1 MRERL
6 PKETMYREQ
15 ISEGLAKIIED
26 LEKALQERKKS
37 FTDNVKR
44 SDSNTKVRERV
55 CQTVQEKMVL
65 KRENMLY

>member
-1 MRERL
+1 
-6 PKETMYREQ
+6 MYPDKM
-15 ISEGLAKIIED
+15 L
-26 LEKALQERKKS
+26 
-37 FTDNVKR
+37 DNVKR